1 MAIGVLALVGLS
13 PERLAALTAASY
25 AVCEG
30 KKCHAAL
37 RRTGT
42 GGAHCGMLRKGISM
56 TTELLKDSRDNILGS
71 IETGA
76 DGGQVLRDAN
86 GKIRGY
92 YDPTTEHTRG
102 PDQRILAKGNALRTL
117 IC

>member
-1 MAIGVLALVGLS
+1 
-13 PERLAALTAASY
+13 
-25 AVCEG
+25 
-30 KKCHAAL
+30 
-37 RRTGT
+37 
-42 GGAHCGMLRKGISM
+42 M
-56 TTELLKDSRDNILGS
+56 TTELLKDSRDNVLGS
-71 IETGA
+71 LETGA

-92 YDPTTEHTRG
+92 YDPTTDHTRG